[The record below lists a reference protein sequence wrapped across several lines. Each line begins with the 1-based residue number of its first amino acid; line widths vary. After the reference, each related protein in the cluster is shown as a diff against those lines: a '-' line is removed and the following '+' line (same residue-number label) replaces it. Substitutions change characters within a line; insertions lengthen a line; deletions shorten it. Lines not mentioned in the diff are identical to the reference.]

1 MAVRFLPTLEY
12 RDIRFFGRK
21 TSISLATLMLA
32 GVSVNVIATP
42 ATTQP
47 PTQLAQAT
55 AKKRLVVMDFDYGT
69 TNTYYTSYRGVG
81 AAKGISELLINELV
95 NNGTYTVVDRSKL
108 EQVLKHQN
116 RSGAMDAGTAAEIG
130 KELGVDAVLIGTI
143 TKFNIDKQSGG
154 GSFRGIGAGSQ
165 KTKATVPIDV
175 RLIRT
180 DSGDILA
187 TAKAVGEADQSASN
201 VSVRGMGGNSSN
213 SNEDSLLSEAV
224 DKAVSQMV
232 TKLAEVSKKLG

>member
-1 MAVRFLPTLEY
+1 MKTTTLS
-12 RDIRFFGRK
+12 RL

-32 GVSVNVIATP
+32 GVCVSAIATP

-47 PTQLAQAT
+47 ATQLAQAT
-55 AKKRLVVMDFDYGT
+55 KKRLVVMDFDYGT
-69 TNTYYTSYRGVG
+69 TNSYYSSYRGVG

-108 EQVLKHQN
+108 EQVLKQQN
-116 RSGAMDAGTAAEIG
+116 RSGSMDAGTAAEIG
-130 KELGVDAVLIGTI
+130 KKLGVDAVLIGTI

-154 GSFRGIGAGSQ
+154 GSFMGIGGGSQ
-165 KTKATVPIDV
+165 KTKATVQIDV
-175 RLIRT
+175 RLIGT
-180 DSGDILA
+180 ASGDILA
-187 TAKAVGEADQSASN
+187 TAKAVGEADQSDSN
-201 VSVRGMGGNSSN
+201 ISVRGISSSSGSSN
-213 SNEDSLLSEAV
+213 NEDTLLSAAV

>member
-1 MAVRFLPTLEY
+1 MKTTTRSRL
-12 RDIRFFGRK
+12 

-32 GVSVNVIATP
+32 GVSVNAIATP

-47 PTQLAQAT
+47 ATQLAQAT

-69 TNTYYTSYRGVG
+69 TNSYYTSYRGVG

-108 EQVLKHQN
+108 EQVLKQQN
-116 RSGAMDAGTAAEIG
+116 RSGTMDAGTAAEIG

-154 GSFRGIGAGSQ
+154 GSFMGIGGGSQ
-165 KTKATVPIDV
+165 KTKATVQIDV
-175 RLIRT
+175 RLIGT
-180 DSGDILA
+180 ASGDILA
-187 TAKAVGEADQSASN
+187 TAKAVGESDQSDSN
-201 VSVRGMGGNSSN
+201 ISVRGISGNSGSN
-213 SNEDSLLSEAV
+213 NEDTLLSAAV

>member
-1 MAVRFLPTLEY
+1 MKTTTISRL
-12 RDIRFFGRK
+12 

-32 GVSVNVIATP
+32 GVSVNATATP

-47 PTQLAQAT
+47 ATQLAQAT

-69 TNTYYTSYRGVG
+69 TNSYYTSYRGVG

-108 EQVLKHQN
+108 EQVLKQQN

-154 GSFRGIGAGSQ
+154 GSFMGIGGGSQ
-165 KTKATVPIDV
+165 KTKATVQIDV
-175 RLIRT
+175 RLIGT
-180 DSGDILA
+180 ASGDILA
-187 TAKAVGEADQSASN
+187 TAKAVGEADQSDSN
-201 VSVRGMGGNSSN
+201 ISVRGISSN
-213 SNEDSLLSEAV
+213 SGSSNEAGG
-224 DKAVSQMV
+224 V
-232 TKLAEVSKKLG
+232 TKRPRR

>member
-1 MAVRFLPTLEY
+1 MKRTTISRL
-12 RDIRFFGRK
+12 

-32 GVSVNVIATP
+32 GVSVNATATP

-47 PTQLAQAT
+47 ATQLAQAT

-69 TNTYYTSYRGVG
+69 TNSYYTSYRGVG

-108 EQVLKHQN
+108 EQLLKQQN
-116 RSGAMDAGTAAEIG
+116 RSGTMDAGTVAEIG

-154 GSFRGIGAGSQ
+154 GSFMGIGTGSQ
-165 KTKATVPIDV
+165 KTKATVQIDV
-175 RLIRT
+175 RLIGT
-180 DSGDILA
+180 ASGDILA
-187 TAKAVGEADQSASN
+187 TAKAVGEADKSDSN
-201 VSVRGMGGNSSN
+201 ISVRGISGNSGS
-213 SNEDSLLSEAV
+213 SNEDTLLSAAV

-232 TKLAEVSKKLG
+232 TKLAEISKKLG

>member
-1 MAVRFLPTLEY
+1 MKTTTLS
-12 RDIRFFGRK
+12 RLTG
-21 TSISLATLMLA
+21 ISLATLMLA
-32 GVSVNVIATP
+32 GVSVNATATP
-42 ATTQP
+42 AITEP
-47 PTQLAQAT
+47 ATQLAQAT

-69 TNTYYTSYRGVG
+69 TNSYYTSYRGVG

-108 EQVLKHQN
+108 EQVLKQQN

-130 KELGVDAVLIGTI
+130 KQLGVDAVLIGTI

-154 GSFRGIGAGSQ
+154 GSFMGIGGGSQ
-165 KTKATVPIDV
+165 KTKATVQIDV
-175 RLIRT
+175 RLIGT
-180 DSGDILA
+180 ASGDILA

-201 VSVRGMGGNSSN
+201 ISVRGIGGNSSS